1 MPSLP
6 YLSDTS
12 TQLSGT
18 YTASTNVLD
27 NFTTSNF
34 VIINSNNLNTKINT
48 KQDLLTASTNL
59 LGVGSAITNLDYN
72 NINVNKPTN
81 FQADWTSTIINKP
94 TNFQADWNSTKTN
107 KPSIYTQGETNNLL
121 NSYTPFRS
129 DHSCIMSTFDPKI
142 PSGSP

>member
-6 YLSDTS
+6 YLTDTS

-59 LGVGSAITNLDYN
+59 LGDGSSLTNLDYN
-72 NINVNKPTN
+72 KILLNKPTY
-81 FQADWTSTIINKP
+81 FQT
-94 TNFQADWNSTKTN
+94 DWNSTITNKPTYFQTDWNSTITN

-121 NSYTPFRS
+121 NSYTPFTALIAS
-129 DHSCIMSTFDPKI
+129 NGPKI
-142 PSGSP
+142 SS